1 MRFTSAL
8 LYDVK
13 LQQRHGFYIAY
24 GLITMV
30 YIIFLRLLPLDVRET
45 VDIVLT
51 FSDPSVL
58 GFFFIGGLVLLEKGQ
73 GIYDNLFVT
82 PYKPEEYIWSKTLS
96 LSLLSVLTSTIIHL
110 SVFGGMSHAFYFISG
125 VMITSMFFTLIGIG
139 VAVRCQTLNSF
150 FMLASV
156 YSFVFIVPLV
166 EVVGLWHSP
175 LLSLLPSKGSLLLLS
190 SSFKP
195 IPLLEIV
202 YAYCIL
208 IVWTVL
214 AYRWAKSSFRK
225 FIILNINGVK

>member
-1 MRFTSAL
+1 MRFTSAM

-13 LQQRHGFYIAY
+13 LQLRHGFYIAY
-24 GLITMV
+24 GLVTMV
-30 YIIFLRLLPLDVRET
+30 YIIFLRLLPFDVRET

-82 PYKPEEYIWSKTLS
+82 PYKPEAYIWSKTLS
-96 LSLLSVLTSTIIHL
+96 LSLLSVLTSTIVHL
-110 SVFGGMSHAFYFISG
+110 SAFGGMSHAFYFISG
-125 VMITSMFFTLIGIG
+125 VWITSMFFTLIGIG

-150 FMLASV
+150 FLLASV
-156 YSFVFIVPLV
+156 YSFGFIVPLV

-175 LLSLLPSKGSLLLLS
+175 LLGLLPTKGSLLLLS

-195 IPLLEIV
+195 ISSLEIV

-214 AYRWAKSSFRK
+214 AYRWAKSSFIK
-225 FIILNINGVK
+225 FIILNINGVN